1 MANLR
6 LNNVT
11 ALSETGGVATFG
23 SPSSTLKYP
32 VGHVLQCLSAIKT
45 DDDFSTT
52 DNAFVDVTGLSVA
65 ITPSSSS
72 NKILIMADVAVG
84 SSANHSG
91 GIRISGGNAT
101 TYVGDASSNRQR
113 VAGVSV
119 YMGSSTIYN
128 IASVTKIYLDS
139 PATTSAVTYVV
150 QASAKINTV
159 YINRTGDHRDTTDY
173 DPVASSSIT
182 VMEIVV

>member
-1 MANLR
+1 M
-6 LNNVT
+6 
-11 ALSETGGVATFG
+11 
-23 SPSSTLKYP
+23 
-32 VGHVLQCLSAIKT
+32 QCLSTIKT

-52 DNAFVDVTGLSVA
+52 DDAFVDVTGLSVA

-72 NKILIMADVAVG
+72 NKILIFADVAVG
-84 SSANHSG
+84 SSNNHSG

-119 YMGSSTIYN
+119 YSNSATIYN
-128 IASVTKIYLDS
+128 IVSVTKIYLDS

-159 YINRTGDHRDTTDY
+159 YINRTDDHRDTASY

-182 VMEIVV
+182 VMEIEA